1 MKSSKHPMM
10 YIKNYIT
17 GGTAIVLSL
26 VCLLAILQGGYEK
39 RILYAAII
47 LFLAGIFSLWTA
59 ARAAKYEKEGRQT
72 QVIDQLDNKK
82 DRLLVWQVIDRLMF
96 SFTLVFILLYG
107 ILKTKVYLWIGAGM
121 CAATVILLVILFVV
135 HKWQTKE

>member
-1 MKSSKHPMM
+1 MKSGNHPMM
-10 YIKNYIT
+10 HIKNYIT

-59 ARAAKYEKEGRQT
+59 ARTAKYEKEGSQT
-72 QVIDQLDNKK
+72 QVVDQVDNKK

-96 SFTLVFILLYG
+96 SLTLVFILLYG
-107 ILKTKVYLWIGAGM
+107 IIKAKVYLWIGAGM
-121 CAATVILLVILFVV
+121 CAATVILLVILFIV
-135 HKWQTKE
+135 HKMQTKE